1 MDFFGLLQELKEMVT
16 IITLANAA
24 TGHKDNS
31 IPEDLPSYLQDY
43 SEIPSYRIDSGKKR

>member
-1 MDFFGLLQELKEMVT
+1 MDFFGLLQGLKEMVT

-31 IPEDLPSYLQDY
+31 IPEDIPSYL
-43 SEIPSYRIDSGKKR
+43 EEFTIPSYRIDSGKKR